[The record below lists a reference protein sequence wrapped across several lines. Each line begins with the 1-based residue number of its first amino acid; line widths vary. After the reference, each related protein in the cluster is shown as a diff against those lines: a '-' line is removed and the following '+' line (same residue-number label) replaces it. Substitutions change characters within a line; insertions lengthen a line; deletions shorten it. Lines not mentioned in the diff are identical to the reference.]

1 MPATAVRPALH
12 ATRFAEQP
20 VVGGLASR
28 CDWVVRNN
36 EYICKHLDS
45 CTGSPSTI
53 FIKADPGNFVFF
65 YERLLPSLNNS
76 FVLFSGSADN
86 TVPVQI
92 DKRYPPFSP
101 REQEALRGIYDS
113 ELVERWAVENLV
125 EPFGDKMVPM
135 PLGFSPGECNHWDP
149 TVPPCRHMWGI
160 IDEAKRAPLAA
171 KPLKMS
177 CRGRLRQDQPQ
188 FALREKVHR
197 MCDRGG
203 AWNHLVA
210 APNGKAYGPRTY
222 ARLQGM
228 SAFVLCVSGGGIDP
242 APKAFEA
249 LAAGSIPIIQHSS
262 LDSACARP
270 A

>member
-1 MPATAVRPALH
+1 
-12 ATRFAEQP
+12 
-20 VVGGLASR
+20 
-28 CDWVVRNN
+28 
-36 EYICKHLDS
+36 
-45 CTGSPSTI
+45 
-53 FIKADPGNFVFF
+53 
-65 YERLLPSLNNS
+65 
-76 FVLFSGSADN
+76 
-86 TVPVQI
+86 
-92 DKRYPPFSP
+92 
-101 REQEALRGIYDS
+101 
-113 ELVERWAVENLV
+113 
-125 EPFGDKMVPM
+125 M

-210 APNGKAYGPRTY
+210 APNGKEYGPRTY
-222 ARLQGM
+222 ARLQGV